1 MADSLNRRFLGRLAW
16 RLLEG
21 CVILL
26 AWLAVVP
33 PAAATGAGAGGVT
46 SPRLDFDSLVGLA
59 LRQSPYF
66 ARSALEIEV
75 RRLDERDSKS
85 DYLPTITLRTK
96 FYPHQPERAG
106 TVNQRDYSVD
116 VVIDSYNPLVAHYSL
131 KIRQLLTRLAVL
143 SHLRVIS
150 DGLLKLGNAFLE
162 LEALSRLAGV
172 QDRLLEVS
180 TRQEIYVRRL
190 VELGEATPLEVQ
202 VAAQEREVL
211 KADQGRRLA
220 AQTRLKERLRDFM
233 GLKPDDPLD
242 LDLRQGR
249 QQVLGL
255 GEPRDWAQ
263 REPRSYE
270 ARMEAIKK
278 ELQSWNITLAKLR
291 LLPGLTA
298 AVQTPDPVAVTGVR
312 GYFFSVGFT
321 WPVFDGFKRLRDVT
335 RQKTLLAQVE
345 AEGAVKESDF
355 RARWR
360 EAADRLTA
368 AAAARE
374 LARSQV
380 ELARLKERQAEL
392 RFQGGEPLSL
402 ALAAQRSRL
411 EAEAQLILKELE
423 HDQALLEVRALSGD
437 LVETYV
443 PAKNWLP

>member
-1 MADSLNRRFLGRLAW
+1 MAESLNRGVRCRAARHYLGGLMA
-16 RLLEG
+16 
-21 CVILL
+21 LL
-26 AWLAVVP
+26 ALLLLVTPGAAGPGAAGIAP
-33 PAAATGAGAGGVT
+33 PP
-46 SPRLDFDSLVGLA
+46 SDFNTLVGVA

-66 ARSALEIEV
+66 SRSALEIEV
-75 RRLDERDSKS
+75 RRLDEKDSKS

-106 TVNQRDYSVD
+106 TVNQRDYSLD
-116 VVIDSYNPLVAHYSL
+116 VAIESYNPLVAHYSL

-150 DGLLKLGNAFLE
+150 DGLRQMGNALLE

-180 TRQEIYVRRL
+180 QRQETYVRRL
-190 VELGEATPLEVQ
+190 LELGEVTPLEAK
-202 VAAQEREVL
+202 VAAQEGEVL
-211 KADQGRRLA
+211 RGEKASMA
-220 AQTRLKERLRDFM
+220 SAQTRLKERLRDFV
-233 GLKPDDPLD
+233 GLKPGEPLD

-249 QQVLGL
+249 RQVLGL
-255 GEPRDWAQ
+255 GEPRDWTQ
-263 REPRSYE
+263 QEPRSFE
-270 ARMEAIKK
+270 ARMEAIKR

-312 GYFFSVGFT
+312 GYFVSVGLT

-335 RQKTLLAQVE
+335 RQKTLLAQAEV
-345 AEGAVKESDF
+345 EGAAKESDF

-360 EAADRLTA
+360 EAVDKLQA
-368 AAAARE
+368 AAAARD

-380 ELARLKERQAEL
+380 ELARLKERQADL
-392 RFQGGEPLSL
+392 RFQGGEPLSV

-411 EAEAQLILKELE
+411 EAEAQLISRELE

-437 LVETYV
+437 LVKAYV
-443 PAKNWLP
+443 SERDWLP

>member
-1 MADSLNRRFLGRLAW
+1 MAESPNRGVRCRATRHYLGGVMALVA
-16 RLLEG
+16 LLT
-21 CVILL
+21 LL
-26 AWLAVVP
+26 T
-33 PAAATGAGAGGVT
+33 PAAAGPGAAGVT
-46 SPRLDFDSLVGLA
+46 PSPADFNTLVGVA

-66 ARSALEIEV
+66 SRSALEIEV
-75 RRLDERDSKS
+75 RRLDEKDSKS

-106 TVNQRDYSVD
+106 AVNQRDYSLD
-116 VVIDSYNPLVAHYSL
+116 VAIESYNPLVAHYSL

-150 DGLLKLGNAFLE
+150 DGLRQVGNAFLE
-162 LEALSRLAGV
+162 LEALSRLAGL

-180 TRQEIYVRRL
+180 RRQETYVRRL
-190 VELGEATPLEVQ
+190 LELGEVTPLEVK
-202 VAAQEREVL
+202 VAAQEGEVL
-211 KADQGRRLA
+211 QGEKARLAA
-220 AQTRLKERLRDFM
+220 AQTRLKERLRDFV
-233 GLKPDDPLD
+233 GLKPEEPLD

-249 QQVLGL
+249 KQVLGL
-255 GEPRDWAQ
+255 GEPQDWTQ
-263 REPRSYE
+263 QEPRSYE
-270 ARMEAIKK
+270 ARMEAIKR

-312 GYFFSVGFT
+312 GYFFSVGLT

-335 RQKTLLAQVE
+335 RQKTLLAQAE

-360 EAADRLTA
+360 EAVDKLQA

-392 RFQGGEPLSL
+392 RFQGGEPLSV

-411 EAEAQLILKELE
+411 EAEAQLISRELE
-423 HDQALLEVRALSGD
+423 HDLALLEVRALSGD
-437 LVETYV
+437 LVKAYV
-443 PAKNWLP
+443 SERDWLP